1 MTSPIEIATVFVIA
15 TQLYAVLNPLSVVP
29 TFLSLM
35 ENVKE
40 KRRKKLLEKAL
51 ITIFILMII
60 FALSGNLLL
69 GLLRIGVDSVRFGG
83 GILLLIISIDML
95 SGLSRTKTV
104 EQEDMIVVPI
114 ASPLLVGPGTIT
126 TLLILA
132 ATYPIYLILS
142 AIIIATLL
150 VYITLRLSEK
160 LTAVVGRNG
169 VRAMG
174 RIMSIIIAATA
185 AEMIHSALLNWGIAK
200 A

>member
-1 MTSPIEIATVFVIA
+1 
-15 TQLYAVLNPLSVVP
+15 P

>member
-142 AIIIATLL
+142 AIVIATLL

-169 VRAMG
+169 VRTMG